1 MMKKTIFKIYTICN
15 RENTLKKIKPQI
27 IILLIII
34 ATIVTLPVSA
44 QLNNSNRQ
52 GIIAIVNKDIISQ
65 FDFIDRIKLVI
76 FTSRLPNNQKT
87 IKRISGQILRGLIN
101 EKLKIQQAKKLGIK
115 ISRDELR
122 IAINEI
128 EKMNGL
134 TEGQMRILMRKKG
147 INFRSFA
154 LQVEAETRWRK
165 AVVKQVLSKN
175 RISEDSV
182 DDAIAKIKLNKGK
195 PEYKVAEIFISFEP
209 NKSMQKINQNAI
221 RLHSQIQKGA
231 KFSELARAFSQ
242 KTSAAK
248 GGNLGWIRG
257 NQIDQELLQIIV
269 TMKKNTISKPIKGED
284 GFYILRLLDKRI
296 SSGLPT
302 KKINVTLEQLFL
314 PLPLGASTQVI
325 ADIKSRAK
333 DITSDTKNCDDLNRK
348 IVKFGSKQS
357 GRIKVSDI
365 SQLPINIRTIVQK
378 INIAE
383 PSIPIRTS
391 TGVLVLMVCTR
402 SGGGLLPNF
411 RNSIRNRLLQERAVI
426 MDRRML
432 RNIRRSAFVDIRQ

>member
-1 MMKKTIFKIYTICN
+1 MKKIVFKIYTICN
-15 RENTLKKIKPQI
+15 RENTFKKIKPQI

-34 ATIVTLPVSA
+34 ATIVTNTVSA

-52 GIIAIVNKDIISQ
+52 GIIAIVNKDIISK

-87 IKRISGQILRGLIN
+87 IKRISAQILNGLIN
-101 EKLKIQQAKKLGIK
+101 EKLKIQQTKKLGIQ
-115 ISRDELR
+115 ISKDELR
-122 IAINEI
+122 RAINEI

-134 TEGQMRILMRKKG
+134 PKGQMRILMREKG

-154 LQVEAETRWRK
+154 IQVEAETSWRK

-175 RISEDSV
+175 RISEDAI
-182 DDAIAKIKLNKGK
+182 DDAIAKIELNKGK
-195 PEYKVAEIFISFEP
+195 PEYKIAEIFISFEP
-209 NKSMQKINQNAI
+209 NKSMQRIKQNAI
-221 RLHSQIQKGA
+221 RLRSQIQKGA

-242 KTSAAK
+242 KTSATK
-248 GGNLGWIRG
+248 GGNLGWVRG

-269 TMKKNTISKPIKGED
+269 RMEKNTISEPIKGKD

-302 KKINVTLEQLFL
+302 KKINVSLEQLFL

-325 ADIKSRAK
+325 TDIKSRAK
-333 DITSDTKNCDDLNRK
+333 DITSDTKNCADLNKK
-348 IVKFGSKQS
+348 IIKFGSKQS

-365 SQLPINIRTIVQK
+365 SQLPVGIRTIVQK

-383 PSIPIRTS
+383 PSKPIRTS
-391 TGVLVLMVCTR
+391 TGILVLMVCSR
-402 SGGGLLPNF
+402 SGGELLPNF
-411 RNSIRNRLLQERAVI
+411 RSSIKNRLLQERAVI